1 MITRIEI
8 DGFKTFQD
16 FKLELTPFQVIV
28 GPNGVG
34 KSNLFDA
41 MRLLS
46 WLADDDLRSAFGE
59 LRGEAGELFTM
70 MPDGF
75 PMPCMRLAAEMLVEP
90 TVQDSWGAQATIRFT
105 RLRYEL
111 EIHRRADEQGLE
123 RLYVTKESLMPI
135 KRSDDGWFKRHSRQA
150 GDRRQQPL
158 KAGRSKPF
166 ISTEQEGDVAT
177 IYQHQDGHGGR
188 KASRADRIERTMLSG
203 VANTEFPHVFAAREE
218 MRHWRFLHLNPE
230 VLHQPSSMLAN
241 PSVLPDGGNLPS
253 ALARMQG
260 EDPLLL
266 GDVARDLSN
275 LVPGII
281 SVSVEKDIPGNRYV
295 VGVTTQDGR
304 TFSSRVLSDG
314 TLRLLALATLRNDP
328 EHRGVMCFEE
338 PENGLHPFR
347 LEKMVHLLRGLA
359 TDFSDPD
366 QESLPLRQLL
376 VNTHSPLLV
385 SQPDVVKDVLVAYVA
400 TRVVPG
406 QSSSMRVTRI
416 VPMSLDPRLEIP
428 LGVDDAEVTYTRDQA
443 IKYLTTMDA
452 TDALAALQAAA
463 V

>member
-1 MITRIEI
+1 
-8 DGFKTFQD
+8 
-16 FKLELTPFQVIV
+16 
-28 GPNGVG
+28 
-34 KSNLFDA
+34 
-41 MRLLS
+41 
-46 WLADDDLRSAFGE
+46 
-59 LRGEAGELFTM
+59 
-70 MPDGF
+70 
-75 PMPCMRLAAEMLVEP
+75 
-90 TVQDSWGAQATIRFT
+90 
-105 RLRYEL
+105 
-111 EIHRRADEQGLE
+111 LE

-135 KRSDDGWFKRHSRQA
+135 KRSDDGWLKRHIRQV

-166 ISTEQEGDVAT
+166 ISTEWEGNVAT
-177 IYQHQDGHGGR
+177 IYQHQDRHGGR

-230 VLHQPSSMLAN
+230 VLRQPSSMLAN
-241 PSVLPDGGNLPS
+241 PFVSPDGGNLPS

-266 GDVARDLSN
+266 DDVARDLSN

-281 SVSVEKDIPGNRYV
+281 EVDVEKDIPGNWYV
-295 VGVTTQDGR
+295 VWAKTQDGC

-314 TLRLLALATLRNDP
+314 TLCLLALATLRNDP

-347 LEKMVHLLRGLA
+347 LEEMVRLLRGLV

-366 QESLPLRQLL
+366 QKSLPLRQLL

-385 SQPDVVKDVLVAYVA
+385 SQPDVVKDVLVAYAA

-406 QSSSMRVTRI
+406 QSSPMRVTRI
-416 VPMSLDPRLEIP
+416 VPMSLDPQLKID
-428 LGVDDAEVTYTRDQA
+428 LGVEDAEVSYTSEQA
-443 IKYLTTMDA
+443 FKYLTAMDA
-452 TDALAALQAAA
+452 DDVLAALQTAA